1 MKLIDY
7 FEMAITRDITDLP
20 DLTDFSIIIFD
31 LETNGLIGEKGL
43 QLIKSQRYDVETKK
57 TETLY
62 VQDDYSKEDQV
73 FKPHQTELHIAEIGA
88 VAYNPVTKRS
98 DRLHLYVDAN
108 LDRLTSDGRPIKE
121 LISWDDIKQSSAV
134 KIKNALSQFD
144 LFLKKYPK
152 KIIIAHNGN
161 RFDFKIMGLLGDK
174 FRMIDLENT
183 FSLYHPNLDTI
194 LIDTVN
200 NKLLRQ
206 VLDHLTW
213 PVSDK
218 GRVSNKQADLIKMF
232 GIDSGAGKAHTA
244 IGDVKSLAKYLI
256 KILKEMKTKVRYV
269 KPSLAIEKDELERTA
284 KVFDYDVDRLIENF
298 NDGEFTKLD
307 EKDWKK
313 LENTD
318 SNKVDNIED
327 IQKLAVKYG
336 KDFDNVR
343 NQIIVDKKIEAPI
356 VLYRKRKPPY
366 LVGGNT
372 RLMILKSMGIQP
384 MIWAIEAPV

>member
-7 FEMAITRDITDLP
+7 LEMAITRDVTDLL
-20 DLTDFSIIIFD
+20 DLEGFSVIIFD

-43 QLIKSQRYDVETKK
+43 QLIKSQKYNPETKQTD
-57 TETLY
+57 TEY

-73 FKPHQTELHIAEIGA
+73 FKPHLTELHIAEIGA
-88 VAYNPVTKRS
+88 VAYDPVTKRS
-98 DRLHLYVDAN
+98 DRLHLYIDADLN
-108 LDRLTSDGRPIKE
+108 RLTSDGKPIKD
-121 LISWDDIKQSSAV
+121 LISWDEIKQSSAI
-134 KIKNALSQFD
+134 KIKNALSEFD
-144 LFLKKYPK
+144 SFLKKYPK

-194 LIDTVN
+194 LVDTVN

-218 GRVSNKQADLIKMF
+218 GRASNKQADLIKMF
-232 GIDSGAGKAHTA
+232 GIDSGVGKAHTA

-256 KILKEMKTKVRYV
+256 KILKEMKKTVRYI
-269 KPSLAIEKDELERTA
+269 KPSLDIERSELERTA
-284 KVFDYDVDRLIENF
+284 EFFGYDIDRLIENF
-298 NDGEFTKLD
+298 EDGELSKLD
-307 EKDWKK
+307 EKDWQK

-318 SNKVDNIED
+318 SNQINDLKQAE
-327 IQKLAVKYG
+327 KLAISYG
-336 KDFDNVR
+336 KGFDLVK

-366 LVGGNT
+366 LIGGNT
-372 RLMILKSMGIQP
+372 RLMMLKALGIQP
-384 MIWAIEAPV
+384 MIWAVEAPV

>member
-1 MKLIDY
+1 MKLVDY
-7 FEMAITRDITDLP
+7 LEMAITRDVTELLDLEG
-20 DLTDFSIIIFD
+20 FSVIIFD
-31 LETNGLIGEKGL
+31 LETNGLIGERGL
-43 QLIKSQRYDVETKK
+43 QLIKSQKYNPETKK
-57 TETLY
+57 TDTKYIE
-62 VQDDYSKEDQV
+62 DDYSEEDRV
-73 FKPHQTELHIAEIGA
+73 FRPHQTELHIAEIGA
-88 VAYNPVTKRS
+88 VAYDPITKRS
-98 DRLHLYVDAN
+98 EKFHLYIDADLN
-108 LDRLTSDGRPIKE
+108 RLTSDGKPIKD
-121 LISWDDIKQSSAV
+121 LISWDDIKQSSAI

-144 LFLKKYPK
+144 SFLKKYPK

-194 LIDTVN
+194 LVDTVN
-200 NKLLRQ
+200 NKLLKQ

-218 GRVSNKQADLIKMF
+218 GRASNKQADLIKMF

-256 KILKEMKTKVRYV
+256 RILKEMKKKVRYI
-269 KPSLAIEKDELERTA
+269 KPSLQIEKDELERTA
-284 KVFDYDVDRLIENF
+284 RVFDYDVDRLIEHF
-298 NDGEFTKLD
+298 EDGELISLD

-318 SNKVDNIED
+318 SNKVNNIED
-327 IQKLAVKYG
+327 IKQLATKYG
-336 KDFDNVR
+336 KDFDNLY
-343 NQIIVDKKIEAPI
+343 NQITIDKKIEAPI

-366 LVGGNT
+366 LIGGNT
-372 RLMILKSMGIQP
+372 RLMILKSLGIKP
-384 MIWAIEAPV
+384 MIWAVDAPI

>member
-1 MKLIDY
+1 MKLVNY
-7 FEMAITRDITDLP
+7 FEMAITRDVTDLP
-20 DLTDFSIIIFD
+20 DLKDFSVIIFD
-31 LETNGLIGEKGL
+31 LETNGLIGERGL
-43 QLIKSQRYDVETKK
+43 QLIKSQKYNPETKK
-57 TETLY
+57 TEIQY
-62 VQDDYSKEDQV
+62 VQDDYSEEDRV
-73 FKPHQTELHIAEIGA
+73 FRPYLTDIHIAEIGA
-88 VAYNPVTKRS
+88 VAYNPITKRS
-98 DRLHLYVDAN
+98 EKFHLYIDAN
-108 LDRLTSDGRPIKE
+108 LDRLTSDGKPIKE
-121 LISWDDIKQSSAV
+121 LISWDEIKQKSAV

-144 LFLKKYPK
+144 SFLKKYPK

-183 FSLYHPNLDTI
+183 FSLYHPNLDTV
-194 LIDTVN
+194 LVDTVN

-218 GRVSNKQADLIKMF
+218 GRVSNKQSDLIKMF

-256 KILKEMKTKVRYV
+256 KILKEMNKKVRYV
-269 KPSLAIEKDELERTA
+269 KPSLQIEKDELERTA
-284 KVFDYDVDRLIENF
+284 RFFDYDIDRLIENF
-298 NDGEFTKLD
+298 DDGELISLD

-318 SNKVDNIED
+318 SNKIDNIED
-327 IQKLAVKYG
+327 IKVLTTKYS
-336 KDFDNVR
+336 KDFDLIHNK
-343 NQIIVDKKIEAPI
+343 IIVDKKIEAPI

-366 LVGGNT
+366 LIGGNT
-372 RLMILKSMGIQP
+372 RLMILKSLGIKP
-384 MIWAIEAPV
+384 MIWAVEAPV

>member
-1 MKLIDY
+1 MKLVDY
-7 FEMAITRDITDLP
+7 LEMAITRDVTELLDLEG
-20 DLTDFSIIIFD
+20 FSVIIFD
-31 LETNGLIGEKGL
+31 LETNGLIGERGL
-43 QLIKSQRYDVETKK
+43 QLIKSQKYNPETKK
-57 TETLY
+57 TDTKYIE
-62 VQDDYSKEDQV
+62 DDYSEEDRV
-73 FKPHQTELHIAEIGA
+73 FRPHQTELHIAEIGA
-88 VAYNPVTKRS
+88 VAYDPITKRS
-98 DRLHLYVDAN
+98 DRLHLYIDADLN
-108 LDRLTSDGRPIKE
+108 RLTSDGKPIKD
-121 LISWDDIKQSSAV
+121 LISWDDIKQSSAI

-144 LFLKKYPK
+144 SFLKKYPK

-174 FRMIDLENT
+174 FGMIDLENT

-194 LIDTVN
+194 LVDTVN
-200 NKLLRQ
+200 NKLLKQ

-218 GRVSNKQADLIKMF
+218 GRASNKQADLIKMF

-256 KILKEMKTKVRYV
+256 KILKEMKKTVRYI
-269 KPSLAIEKDELERTA
+269 KPSLNIEKNELERTA
-284 KVFDYDVDRLIENF
+284 DFFGYDIDRLIENF
-298 NDGEFTKLD
+298 EDGELVKLE

-318 SNKVDNIED
+318 SNKVNNIED
-327 IQKLAVKYG
+327 IKQLATKYG
-336 KDFDNVR
+336 KDFD
-343 NQIIVDKKIEAPI
+343 QIYKQITLDKKIEAPI

-372 RLMILKSMGIQP
+372 RLMILKTLGIQP
-384 MIWAIEAPV
+384 MIWAVEAPV

>member
-1 MKLIDY
+1 MKLVDY
-7 FEMAITRDITDLP
+7 FEMAITRDVTDLP
-20 DLTDFSIIIFD
+20 DLKDFSVIIFD

-43 QLIKSQRYDVETKK
+43 QLVKSQRYDLETKK

-62 VQDDYSKEDQV
+62 VQDDYSEEDRV
-73 FKPHQTELHIAEIGA
+73 FRPYLTELHIAEIGA
-88 VAYNPVTKRS
+88 VAYNPVTKKSERF
-98 DRLHLYVDAN
+98 HLYIDAD

-121 LISWDDIKQSSAV
+121 LISWDDIKQKNAV

-144 LFLKKYPK
+144 SFLKRYPK

-194 LIDTVN
+194 LVDTVN

-232 GIDSGAGKAHTA
+232 GIDPKGKAHTA
-244 IGDVKSLAKYLI
+244 IGDVKSLARYLI
-256 KILKEMKTKVRYV
+256 KILKEMNKKVRYV
-269 KPSLAIEKDELERTA
+269 KPSLEIEREELERTA
-284 KVFDYDVDRLIENF
+284 KVFDYDIDRLIENF
-298 NDGEFTKLD
+298 EDGELIKLD

-318 SNKVDNIED
+318 SNQINSEED
-327 IQKLAVKYG
+327 IKKLATKYS
-336 KDFDNVR
+336 KDFDRVH
-343 NQIIVDKKIEAPI
+343 NQITVDKKIEAPV

-366 LVGGNT
+366 LIGGNT
-372 RLMILKSMGIQP
+372 RLMVLKSLGIIP
-384 MIWAIEAPV
+384 MIWAVDAPI